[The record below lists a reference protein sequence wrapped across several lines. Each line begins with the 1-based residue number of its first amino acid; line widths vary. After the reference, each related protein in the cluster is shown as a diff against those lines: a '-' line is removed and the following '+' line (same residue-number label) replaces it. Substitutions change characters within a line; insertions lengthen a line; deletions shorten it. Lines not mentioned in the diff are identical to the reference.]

1 MDLKKSLSKFDKS
14 QKLKIVRVYYCFKVR
29 ISVKIRQ
36 IFNGL
41 RFHLNLLDQAN
52 MNLMI

>member
-1 MDLKKSLSKFDKS
+1 MDLKKSLSKFDRS
-14 QKLKIVRVYYCFKVR
+14 QTLKIIRVYCCFKVR
-29 ISVKIRQ
+29 ILVKIRQ

-41 RFHLNLLDQAN
+41 RFHWNLLDQAN